1 MAYNDPDPHR
11 PDDYI
16 DRRGDMGWTP
26 IELGVAFLIVLG
38 LLLFGAPKSAD
49 QPNTTASQAATT
61 PAPPDRCA
69 SIPRCPSRNQN
80 LLPRRS

>member
-49 QPNTTASQAATT
+49 QPNTTAQRSELPKAA
-61 PAPPDRCA
+61 PSAPSVPV
-69 SIPRCPSRNQN
+69 PPPPKLQ
-80 LLPRRS
+80 

>member
-1 MAYNDPDPHR
+1 MAYNDPGPHR

-26 IELGVAFLIVLG
+26 IALGVAFLIVLG

-49 QPNTTASQAATT
+49 QPNTTAQRSELPKAA
-61 PAPPDRCA
+61 PSAPSVPV
-69 SIPRCPSRNQN
+69 PPPPKPQ
-80 LLPRRS
+80 

>member
-49 QPNTTASQAATT
+49 QPNTTAQRSEVPNAA
-61 PAPPDRCA
+61 PSAPSVP
-69 SIPRCPSRNQN
+69 
-80 LLPRRS
+80 LPPPPKPQ